1 MVVERS
7 SAQAF
12 QRIAF
17 RVDAS
22 IEIGTG
28 HVMRCLTLAE
38 ALRHQGHECRF
49 ICRDQPGHLGD
60 MIRQK
65 GFVLDLLSVPLHAEI
80 AVLSDQPTH
89 AHWLG
94 VPWPVDAEACCPIL
108 KSFAPDWL
116 VVDHYALDARWEQT
130 VCPINAR
137 LLVIDDLADREH
149 LADVL
154 LDQNLGRE
162 ETDYVSRVPESCSLL
177 IGPKYALL
185 RPEFTE
191 WREVSLTRR
200 QQTGLK
206 RLLINLGGV
215 DKDNVTEQVLDAL
228 KRCNLPEDAEI
239 TVVMGATAPWLNDV
253 KARARELPWSTEV
266 AVNVNDM
273 ARRMA
278 GIDLAIG
285 AAGSTSWERCCMGLP
300 TLMLVLADNQHDI
313 AFHLG
318 RSGASAT
325 LDISNLPY
333 DLVNCVSKL
342 RVSSVL
348 QSMSERAANLVDGQ
362 GLTRVL
368 QTLQPLSKALVP

>member
-1 MVVERS
+1 MPK
-7 SAQAF
+7 QF
-12 QRIAF
+12 LKIAF

-38 ALRHQGHECRF
+38 ALRQQAHECRF
-49 ICRDQPGHLGD
+49 ICRDHPGHLGD
-60 MIRQK
+60 IIRQK
-65 GFVLDLLSVPLHAEI
+65 GFALDLLAAPLHAEI
-80 AVLSDQPTH
+80 TVLSDQPTH

-94 VPWPVDAEACCPIL
+94 VPWSTDAEACCTIL
-108 KSFAPDWL
+108 ESFAPDWL
-116 VVDHYALDARWEQT
+116 VVDHYALDARWEKA
-130 VCPINAR
+130 VCPTNAR

-162 ETDYVSRVPESCSLL
+162 ETDYVSRVPKSCCLL
-177 IGPKYALL
+177 LGPKYALL
-185 RPEFTE
+185 RSEFTE
-191 WREVSLTRR
+191 WRKVSLARR
-200 QQTGLK
+200 QQPRLK
-206 RLLINLGGV
+206 RLLVNLGGV
-215 DKDNVTEQVLDAL
+215 DKDNVTEQVLVAL
-228 KRCNLPEDAEI
+228 KRCDLPEDVEI
-239 TVVMGATAPWLNDV
+239 TVVMGGTAPWLNDV
-253 KARARELPWSTEV
+253 KARARKLLWSTEV
-266 AVNVNDM
+266 VVNVDDM

-278 GIDLAIG
+278 EVDLAIG

-325 LDISNLPY
+325 LDISNLTY

-348 QSMSERAANLVDGQ
+348 QSMSARAANLVDGQ

-368 QTLQPLSKALVP
+368 QTIQPLSKALVP